1 MAEGED
7 NDQKTEQ
14 PTQKRITE
22 ALEKG
27 NIPYSREIN
36 HFLILCV
43 LALIIG
49 GFAPSILHN
58 TKLLLM
64 PFLADADSIP
74 TDNAGLGH
82 VLSNTL
88 AKAALILMVPFTA
101 VVCVGLFS
109 RFSQGSFVLTMQ
121 PLSPKWDRISPMAG
135 FKRLFSMRSLVELI
149 KNVFKFAVVSIIGYM
164 AIAPQL
170 DHIKQLPDSSVLTIL
185 MFLGKLATN
194 MMIGVLIATFFIA
207 LFDLIYQRFQYYK
220 QLRMTKQEIKDE
232 YKQME
237 GDPKIKQKLRQLRM
251 ERARKRMMAAVPESD
266 VVITNPTHYA
276 VALKYDSTNMK
287 APMVIA
293 KGQDLVAFK
302 IREVAEE
309 NDVPIVENPPLA
321 RALYTS
327 TEIDQEIPTTHYE
340 AVAKVISYV
349 YQLKGKKL

>member
-1 MAEGED
+1 MAEDD

-14 PTQKRITE
+14 PTQKRLTE

-36 HFLILCV
+36 HFLMLCV
-43 LALIIG
+43 LALVVG
-49 GFAPSILHN
+49 GFAPSILVN
-58 TKLLLM
+58 TKLLLI

-74 TDNAGLGH
+74 TDSIGLGH

-88 AKAALILMVPFTA
+88 GKASMILLLPFIA
-101 VVCVGLFS
+101 IIFAGLFA
-109 RFSQGSFVLTMQ
+109 RFSQGNFILSMQ
-121 PLSPKWDRISPMAG
+121 PLMPKWDRISPFAG
-135 FKRLFSMRSLVELI
+135 FKRLFSLRSLVELV
-149 KNVFKFAVVSIIGYM
+149 KNIFKFAVVGIIGYM
-164 AIAPQL
+164 AVAPEL
-170 DHIKQLPDSSVLTIL
+170 DHIKQLPDSSVLSML
-185 MFLGKLATN
+185 MFMGKLATN
-194 MMIGVLIATFFIA
+194 MMIGVLIAMFFIA
-207 LFDLIYQRFQYYK
+207 LFDLLYQRFQYYK

-276 VALKYDSTNMK
+276 VALKYESEKMK
-287 APMVIA
+287 APRVIA
-293 KGQDLVAFK
+293 KGQDLIAFK
-302 IREVAEE
+302 IREIAEE
-309 NDVPIVENPPLA
+309 NDIPIVENPPLA

-327 TEIDQEIPTTHYE
+327 TDIDQEIPTAHYE

-349 YQLKGKKL
+349 YQLKGKKI